1 MGFPAHSAT
10 RRVTRKGWPYTRR
23 VGLKGFERRLERLV
37 EGTFSKAFRSGLQ
50 PVEIGRKITR
60 ALDDGRAVGVDG
72 GPVVPNQIDVYVSTA
87 DFDRFEA
94 FADALTKELV
104 DAARSH
110 AREEGYH
117 FVGPVSVELVEDTK
131 LGPGRL
137 HVEAVLA
144 AGGGGAYGLVL
155 PNGHRVG
162 LGEERVVIGR
172 LAECDIT
179 IDDPRVSR
187 RHAEVRPDY
196 GAHRLVDLGSMNG
209 TTVNGV
215 TVSEHTLAEGDT
227 IGVGSTV
234 IRYEA

>member
-1 MGFPAHSAT
+1 M
-10 RRVTRKGWPYTRR
+10 
-23 VGLKGFERRLERLV
+23 GLKRFEQRLERLV

-50 PVEIGRKITR
+50 PVEIGRKIAR
-60 ALDDGRAVGVDG
+60 ALDDGRTVGVEG
-72 GPVVPNQIDVYVSTA
+72 GAVVPNSFDVFVSSA

-104 DAARSH
+104 DAARGH

-137 HVEAVLA
+137 EVEATI
-144 AGGGGAYGLVL
+144 AGGEGGSRALVL
-155 PNGHRVG
+155 PDGARVQ
-162 LGEERVVIGR
+162 LGEASVVIGR
-172 LAECDIT
+172 LTECDIT
-179 IDDPRVSR
+179 LADPRVSR

-196 GAHRLVDLGSMNG
+196 GGHKVVDLGSMNG

-215 TVSEHTLAEGDT
+215 AVREHALVEGDT